1 MVAVTFLVQTVSS
14 VGVALAV
21 LVAGWLLNRSA
32 EHKKWLRETRLEA
45 YTDVIKRAAD
55 FASKAAIAGTGL
67 SPAGCAVVVAE
78 LKEMLNEFDIVLER
92 VRLVGSSH
100 QVEHADA
107 LMLCLDAVADI
118 EFGEQVSPPEALR
131 DFVRMHKQ
139 LDLFGQTAREEI
151 VGGFWARR

>member
-1 MVAVTFLVQTVSS
+1 MVAVTFLVQTAAS

-55 FASKAAIAGTGL
+55 FGSKASIAGTGL
-67 SPAGCAVVVAE
+67 PPADCAAVVAE
-78 LKEMLNEFDIVLER
+78 LKEMLNEFDIVMER
-92 VRLVGSSH
+92 VRLVGSGP
-100 QVEHADA
+100 QVEHVDE
-107 LMLCLDAVADI
+107 LMLCLDAVADT
-118 EFGEQVSPPEALR
+118 EFGERTSPPEALR

-139 LDLFGQTAREEI
+139 LDVFSQTARREI